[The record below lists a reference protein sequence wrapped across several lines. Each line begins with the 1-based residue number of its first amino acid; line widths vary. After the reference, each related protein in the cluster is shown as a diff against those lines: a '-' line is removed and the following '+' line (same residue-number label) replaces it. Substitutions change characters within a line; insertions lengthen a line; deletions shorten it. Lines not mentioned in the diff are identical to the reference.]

1 LYTPSGRY
9 TWRSDSPHRFSVSD
23 WALVRSF
30 VLLTSGIFQLYSDDP
45 ATETPI
51 AYCRMVHDPLTIVLV
66 LQVGLERELQ
76 IEALTSFLVLEQ
88 RRRQKERRWRDQM
101 SGPIGLQFIMMG

>member
-1 LYTPSGRY
+1 
-9 TWRSDSPHRFSVSD
+9 
-23 WALVRSF
+23 
-30 VLLTSGIFQLYSDDP
+30 
-45 ATETPI
+45 
-51 AYCRMVHDPLTIVLV
+51 MVHDPLTIVLV